1 MPDLFVTAFA
11 DLACAL
17 AAQAAL
23 AELADTGSGKAVV
36 VMRDPEGRDVTPLR
50 THPGPW
56 FAPWQRRTRSGI
68 DLAVL
73 SDLGRM
79 LDKGGA
85 AICLPIGRDAD
96 ARRLADRAVHLRG
109 AAWSARL
116 SSRRC

>member
-23 AELADTGSGKAVV
+23 AGLADTGSGKAVV
-36 VMRDPEGRDVTPLR
+36 VVRDTEGRDVTPLR
-50 THPGPW
+50 RGPW
-56 FAPWQRRTRSGI
+56 FAPWQRRSGI

-73 SDLGRM
+73 SDLARM

-85 AICLPIGRDAD
+85 AICLPVGRDAD
-96 ARRLADRAVHLRG
+96 TRRLADRAVHLRG